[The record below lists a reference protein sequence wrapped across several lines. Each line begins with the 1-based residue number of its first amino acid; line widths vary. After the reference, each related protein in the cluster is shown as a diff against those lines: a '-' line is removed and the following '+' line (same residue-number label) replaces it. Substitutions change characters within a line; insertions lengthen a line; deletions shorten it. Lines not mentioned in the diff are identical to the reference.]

1 MSNMFDEAKS
11 FINYKMLLKVKLIK
25 VEYTHSGYCSLA
37 DDKDEKKRRC
47 TSKEIH
53 ILSNFPSQIVY
64 NDILMDK
71 NCFLSG
77 SEGIKQ
83 KNQILWD
90 FVKNYANSL
99 NRPNESGYC
108 GCDLGTFFFV
118 EKVKVLKTKDCSRR
132 IYCP

>member
-1 MSNMFDEAKS
+1 
-11 FINYKMLLKVKLIK
+11 
-25 VEYTHSGYCSLA
+25 
-37 DDKDEKKRRC
+37 
-47 TSKEIH
+47 
-53 ILSNFPSQIVY
+53 
-64 NDILMDK
+64 MDK

-118 EKVKVLKTKDCSRR
+118 EKIKVLKTKVCSRR